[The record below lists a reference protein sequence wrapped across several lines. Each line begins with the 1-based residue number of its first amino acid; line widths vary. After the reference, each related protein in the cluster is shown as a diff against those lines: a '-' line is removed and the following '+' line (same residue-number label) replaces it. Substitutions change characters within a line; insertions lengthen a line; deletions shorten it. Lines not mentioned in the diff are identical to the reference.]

1 VSVLQPLDAK
11 QIAEM
16 ISWVVAEGDSLEI
29 VAGGTKR
36 ALGRPMKTDH
46 VLDVSRLTGIIGY
59 EPAELVL
66 TARPAEPLA
75 SINAE
80 LAKNRQ
86 MLAFE
91 PPDWCALLSGQG
103 VETLG
108 GVIACNLAG
117 SRRVRAGSARDYILG
132 FSAVNGFGDIW
143 KAGGKVVKNVTG
155 YDMCKLQAGAYGTL
169 SALTELTVKV
179 MPKPETACT
188 IVLHGL
194 ADDVA
199 IPALAN
205 ALNSPFEVSGA
216 AHLPASAARR
226 SKVGAVKAGFGA
238 ATALRLEGPRPSVA
252 YRADALEALVGRG
265 ARLNETETEAFWQEV
280 GAVQPLLEP
289 GSRIVWRLCPTPSRA
304 SSVAYSILCTL
315 ASAEFYFDWGG
326 GLIWLSLDPL
336 EAGPDAGAGIVR
348 PVVKSAGGHATLVA
362 APEAV
367 RASVPVFEPPSAAL
381 AELTARVKKGFDPR
395 GVLNPGRMQEGL

>member
-1 VSVLQPLDAK
+1 MSALQPSDAK

-16 ISWVVAEGDSLEI
+16 ISWVVEEGDSLEI

-46 VLDVSRLTGIIGY
+46 VLDVSQLAGIVEY
-59 EPAELVL
+59 EASELVL
-66 TARPAEPLA
+66 TARPGEPLA

-80 LAKNRQ
+80 LGKKRQ

-91 PPDWCALLSGQG
+91 PPDWRALLEGQG
-103 VETLG
+103 EQTLG

-117 SRRVRAGSARDYILG
+117 PRRVRAGSARDYVLG
-132 FSAVNGFGDIW
+132 FSGVNGFGDIW

-169 SALTELTVKV
+169 SALTELTIKV

-194 ADDVA
+194 ADAVA
-199 IPALAN
+199 VRVLAN
-205 ALNSPFEVSGA
+205 ALNSPLEVSGA
-216 AHLPASAARR
+216 AHLPGSIARR
-226 SKVGAVKAGFGA
+226 SKIGAVTAGLGA

-252 YRADALEALVGRG
+252 YRTDALEALVGRG
-265 ARLNETETEAFWQEV
+265 LRLNEAETEAFWSEV
-280 GAVQPLLEP
+280 GAVQPLLAQAP
-289 GSRIVWRLCPTPSRA
+289 RIVWRLCPTPSHAPTLAR
-304 SSVAYSILCTL
+304 SLLSTL

-326 GLIWLSLDPL
+326 GLIWLSLDPG

-348 PVVKSAGGHATLVA
+348 PEVKSAGGHATLIA
-362 APEAV
+362 APEAI
-367 RASVPVFEPPSAAL
+367 RAATPVFEPLSPAL

-395 GVLNPGRMQEGL
+395 SVLNPGRMQEGL